1 MRKLYNELFYIPKHA
16 KVSEKNMLARITLS
30 ITVVVA
36 CLIAMS
42 ISAYAYF
49 SCSVTS
55 ASNVIKSANFDAT
68 VSVVNEFG
76 AEITLETESG
86 LQKAI
91 LDEGTYTVKL
101 SKTDTSTAQKGFCIF
116 TINGID
122 YHTQQLGSVEFAF
135 TLKVPDAT
143 ELILKR
149 HWGTSSYYGYDNAD
163 TNPNY
168 ITDSNGLIDLTVLSL
183 DQSDEKEN
191 VNEDQD
197 PS

>member
-76 AEITLETESG
+76 AEIPLDTENG

-91 LDEGTYTVKL
+91 LAEGTYTVKL
-101 SKTDTSTAQKGFCIF
+101 CKADTSTAQTGFCIV

-122 YHTQQLGSVEFAF
+122 YHTQQLGSVEF
-135 TLKVPDAT
+135 TLKVAEGT
-143 ELILKR
+143 ELTLNC

-168 ITDSNGLIDLTVLSL
+168 ITDNNGLIDLAASSSVHP
-183 DQSDEKEN
+183 DEKEN

>member
-68 VSVVNEFG
+68 VSVVNEVG
-76 AEITLETESG
+76 AEIPLDTENG

-91 LDEGTYTVKL
+91 LAEGTYTVKL
-101 SKTDTSTAQKGFCIF
+101 SKTDTSTAQTGFCIV

-122 YHTQQLGSVEFAF
+122 YHTQQLGSVEFI
-135 TLKVPDAT
+135 LKVPDAT
-143 ELILKR
+143 ELTLNC

-168 ITDSNGLIDLTVLSL
+168 ITDSNGLIDLTASSAV
-183 DQSDEKEN
+183 QSDEKEN

>member
-68 VSVVNEFG
+68 VSVVNEVG
-76 AEITLETESG
+76 AEIPLETENG

-101 SKTDTSTAQKGFCIF
+101 CKTDTSTAQTGFCIV

-122 YHTQQLGSVEFAF
+122 YHTQQLGSVEF

-143 ELILKR
+143 ELTLKR

-168 ITDSNGLIDLTVLSL
+168 ITDSNGLIDLTASSAV
-183 DQSDEKEN
+183 QSDEKEN
-191 VNEDQD
+191 ANEDQD

>member
-30 ITVVVA
+30 ITVVIA

-55 ASNVIKSANFDAT
+55 ASNVIKSASFDVT

-76 AEITLETESG
+76 AEIPLETENG

-91 LDEGTYTVKL
+91 LAEGTYTVKL
-101 SKTDTSTAQKGFCIF
+101 SKTDTSTAQMGFCIV
-116 TINGID
+116 TLNGID
-122 YHTQQLGSVEFAF
+122 YHTQQLGSVEF
-135 TLKVPDAT
+135 TLKVPEGT
-143 ELILKR
+143 ELTLKR

-168 ITDSNGLIDLTVLSL
+168 ITDSNGLIDLTVLSA

>member
-76 AEITLETESG
+76 AEIPLETENG

-91 LDEGTYTVKL
+91 LAKGTYTVKL
-101 SKTDTSTAQKGFCIF
+101 CKTDTSTAQTGFCIV

-122 YHTQQLGSVEFAF
+122 YHTQQLGSVEFI
-135 TLKVPDAT
+135 LKVPDAT
-143 ELILKR
+143 ELTLNC

-163 TNPNY
+163 SNPNY
-168 ITDSNGLIDLTVLSL
+168 ITDNNGLIDLTASSAV
-183 DQSDEKEN
+183 QSDEKEN
-191 VNEDQD
+191 ANEDQD

>member
-76 AEITLETESG
+76 AEIPLETENG

-91 LDEGTYTVKL
+91 LAEGTYTVKL
-101 SKTDTSTAQKGFCIF
+101 SKTDTSTAQTGFCIV

-122 YHTQQLGSVEFAF
+122 YHTQQLGSVEF

-143 ELILKR
+143 ELTLNC

-163 TNPNY
+163 SNPNY
-168 ITDSNGLIDLTVLSL
+168 ITDNNGLIDLAASSSVHP
-183 DQSDEKEN
+183 DEKEN